1 MKKKWLFSGASLFLL
16 TPLLIIVSCA
26 NNSTASS
33 GEQPSEQPGQSGSE
47 PKPSSSE
54 PTPKPPTGTDQP
66 TIDLNP
72 AGQTIANGKLKV
84 SAYGELIADLNLFQS
99 NTYLPEINDQLLNQT
114 LEQNSKYTNW
124 KLKILPNSSTATGQL
139 FLELTNSK
147 IANFSAQIEIS
158 GFETFTNPDK
168 KVQLQY
174 SNFQLNQKLWFEQL
188 KPIQTSNNKQDI
200 KNISSDDWIQLLN
213 DFTIRAT
220 GTDQSVFGKK
230 ADLLAKHFQ
239 FEIKGT
245 AQNNQ
250 INFRITTKFQNKKY
264 FDNQWRD
271 DALIQWNQISTNFN
285 AANINLPII
294 DEVQQFVVDQT
305 NVNQELLKEHYPSY
319 FLGFQNFSKRI
330 PLEFTNVPNL
340 FQNLKLEDAAFKQYY
355 FNNQELRLVVAD
367 NSIEANDLKN
377 TLSFRAQLVIG
388 NQKRNEKNFTFANQ
402 NKNLNQSEI
411 FQQNNKIQIKSS
423 GGLYNKLVQI
433 LKKEQNKVDTIFA
446 GQSQAPIILDNI
458 QTNQFINSNDI
469 LAKQWIN
476 FNNNPEQI
484 QQHWNQIENQITPA
498 IFSKP
503 IVLSTEQVNELEG
516 TNTLNIYTQWFQIE
530 QEDAVVIEA
539 LLFDF
544 PEDSV
549 QINAKKINDQKIEIS
564 FQAATEI
571 LLSDQQSKSSPTTFW
586 LDLTKQQW
594 DDIKNK

>member
-1 MKKKWLFSGASLFLL
+1 MKKKWLFSGTSLFLSL
-16 TPLLIIVSCA
+16 PLLIVVSCA
-26 NNSTASS
+26 NNSTNSS
-33 GEQPSEQPGQSGSE
+33 GQQPPEQPGQDGSG
-47 PKPSSSE
+47 
-54 PTPKPPTGTDQP
+54 TKPPTGTDQP

-586 LDLTKQQW
+586 LDLTKNQW

>member
-1 MKKKWLFSGASLFLL
+1 MKKKWLFSGASLFSL

-33 GEQPSEQPGQSGSE
+33 GEQPSEQPGQSGSGT
-47 PKPSSSE
+47 KPPTPE
-54 PTPKPPTGTDQP
+54 PTPNPPTGTDQP

-72 AGQTIANGKLKV
+72 AGKTIANGKLKV

-99 NTYLPEINDQLLNQT
+99 NTYLPEINDQLFNQT

-174 SNFQLNQKLWFEQL
+174 SNFQLNQRLWFEQL

-285 AANINLPII
+285 AANVNLPII

-340 FQNLKLEDAAFKQYY
+340 FENLKLEDAAFKQYY
-355 FNNQELRLVVAD
+355 FNNQELRLVLAD

-388 NQKRNEKNFTFANQ
+388 DQKRNEKNFTFANQ

-484 QQHWNQIENQITPA
+484 QQHWNQIENQISPA

-586 LDLTKQQW
+586 LDLTKNQW